1 MNSTEFEE
9 QLNEDAET
17 AVNQLLDC
25 MADNLGEGGDED
37 FVDLV
42 IQDFKDGFKLTSE
55 EEECLEDNINYF
67 ADNIT
72 IYYST
77 VNSIFSDCYPY
88 SQEIQDQDDVYGF
101 EYDTNLTFGENVDK
115 IQALAV
121 YSYYRDKLRE
131 IVDSIIDDEQRFFG
145 MFAKFVTS
153 MDYSNKDKAKV
164 IALRNAFIGSPKE
177 EMRDIEERIDDDS
190 KE

>member
-9 QLNEDAET
+9 KLNEDAET
-17 AVNQLLDC
+17 AVEQLLDC

-88 SQEIQDQDDVYGF
+88 SQEIQDQDDDFGF
-101 EYDTNLTFGENVDK
+101 EYDSSLTYGENVNK
-115 IQALAV
+115 IQAIAV
-121 YSYYRDKLRE
+121 YQYYRNKLRE

-164 IALRNAFIGSPKE
+164 IGLRNAFIGSKKE
-177 EMRDIEERIDDDS
+177 EIADIEERIDDDS